1 MDSLTVWDSTLV
13 TDMTELCMCI
23 SDKTV
28 SSTSP
33 DTVIF
38 TQLIRSVTELK
49 ENLQSDIYTL
59 VSFQTDLD
67 TIASNLRQFH
77 EGDLHLNHQI
87 VSRINSSIS
96 KYSTVQVS
104 QTLSDLRSKFRNIKN
119 DLPAIVQ

>member
-1 MDSLTVWDSTLV
+1 
-13 TDMTELCMCI
+13 MTEQCICI

-33 DTVIF
+33 DTVNF

-49 ENLQSDIYTL
+49 EILQSDIYTL
-59 VSFQTDLD
+59 ASFQTDLD
-67 TIASNLRQFH
+67 TIAFNLRQFH

-87 VSRINSSIS
+87 VSRITCSIS

-104 QTLSDLRSKFRNIKN
+104 QTLSDLMSTFWNIKN